1 MELLE
6 SAALLH
12 DICRAQANHAAAGA
26 DFLRQYGLEQTADL
40 VAVHMDWPTGQA
52 VVLNEASL
60 LYIADKL
67 VSGDGKVSLLERFAQ
82 KEQRYHD
89 RPEILA
95 NILQRKQIAVQILDL
110 LQQMGITA
118 TELVS

>member
-1 MELLE
+1 
-6 SAALLH
+6 
-12 DICRAQANHAAAGA
+12 
-26 DFLRQYGLEQTADL
+26 
-40 VAVHMDWPTGQA
+40 MDWPTGQA

-67 VSGDGKVSLLERFAQ
+67 VSGDGQVSLLERFAQ
-82 KEQRYHD
+82 KERRYHD